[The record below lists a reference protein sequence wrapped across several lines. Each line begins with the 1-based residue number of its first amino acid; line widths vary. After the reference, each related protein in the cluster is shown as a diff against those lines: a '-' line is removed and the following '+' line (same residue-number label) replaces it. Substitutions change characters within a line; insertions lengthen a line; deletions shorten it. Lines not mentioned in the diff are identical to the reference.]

1 MNNKKR
7 LMLDVAM
14 FATIVV
20 LMNPILTGINTHIW
34 LGLALFAPAL
44 LHVALNWDWA
54 MRTVDRLF
62 EAIRGAS
69 RAKLVLGFGLFVSF
83 VTVMLSGVMVIPAVA
98 NSFIAAYAA
107 WHVLHTLS
115 AWAFTGLALTHL
127 VVHFRWI
134 AGVLQ
139 RGLAIAVN
147 PSEGALR

>member
-1 MNNKKR
+1 MDNKKR
-7 LMLDVAM
+7 LLLDIAM
-14 FATIVV
+14 FAAIVV
-20 LMNPILTGINTHIW
+20 LMNPILTGINAHIW
-34 LGLALFAPAL
+34 IGLALFVPAL

-69 RAKLVLGFGLFVSF
+69 RAKLALGFALFVSF
-83 VTVMLSGVMVIPAVA
+83 VTVMLSGVMVVPAVA

-107 WHVLHTLS
+107 WHALHSLS

-127 VVHFRWI
+127 VIHARWI

-139 RGLAIAVN
+139 RGYTTTVR